1 MSEKPIQRRRFFGWQ
16 RIGIVLSVLWIIGTF
31 AYALNQQSEDAAF
44 FHSICIKGGK
54 TFNECWEE
62 SRVFREISWEWEVNV
77 LGLALLQIGIA
88 WLCVYLVVVTVR
100 WIVKSP
106 PQGPGPTSP
115 P

>member
-54 TFNECWEE
+54 TSMNAGRKVGY
-62 SRVFREISWEWEVNV
+62 SAKYRGS
-77 LGLALLQIGIA
+77 G
-88 WLCVYLVVVTVR
+88 
-100 WIVKSP
+100 K
-106 PQGPGPTSP
+106 
-115 P
+115 